1 MNDEEELERIR
12 TGLSR
17 EIESCRNKITNL
29 HLNFYVLEKLL
40 LKDNLRGEDLQNTV
54 DVGYNTVEVLEEIL
68 KEFSDYVEDL
78 RYYAEQIQPTYK
90 GSN

>member
-1 MNDEEELERIR
+1 MIDEELERIR
-12 TGLSR
+12 TGLRR
-17 EIESCRNKITNL
+17 EIESCRNKITVL
-29 HLNFYVLEKLL
+29 ELNFYVLEKLL
-40 LKDNLRGEDLQNTV
+40 LKENLSDKELQNTV
-54 DVGYNTVEVLEEIL
+54 DVGYNVVEVLEEML